1 MPRKKLAGCAGSWR
15 LYNHDTVTGMVIP
28 CYHLTGRTQCSVMIL
43 DVAGDV
49 VGQNVVLVM

>member
-1 MPRKKLAGCAGSWR
+1 MPRKKAAGC
-15 LYNHDTVTGMVIP
+15 LYYHSTVTGMVIP

-43 DVAGDV
+43 DVDGDV